1 MAFAAMILLSVAS
14 PLAVAQIVA
23 APGSSAQVV
32 QTQNGRQQ
40 VNIAKPSAAGVSV
53 NNYSQFDVPGKGAIL
68 NNSPTIVQTQQ
79 AGYVNGNPNL
89 SPGHSAGIIVNQ
101 VLSNSPS
108 QLNGFL
114 EVAGQRA
121 EVVIA
126 NPNGLVVNGGGF
138 INTSRAILT
147 TGTPN
152 YGANGSLTGF
162 NVNGGNITVQ
172 GAGLNATNV
181 DQVDLLARAIQVN
194 AAIYANTLNAIAGSN
209 QIDHNTL
216 AATPIAGNG
225 PAPSVAIDVSALGG
239 MYANRIYLVS
249 NEFGVGVSNKGVL
262 AAQAGDLTLQ
272 SNGQLVLAGTTNAS
286 GSINASA
293 TQGIDNSGTTYAQH
307 DVVATTG
314 AALTNAGVLAAQNNT
329 TINAGSVAS
338 TGTLGAG
345 VNSDGTI
352 ASSGDLN
359 VMSSGAVSAT
369 GRNEGGGNTTI
380 QGASLNLAGSNTSAN
395 GALALSATN
404 GDMNLSGAS
413 STAGGTLVVN
423 AAGTLTN
430 DGGKLSSGA
439 AMQVAAGNLS
449 NAKGQLVSQSTL
461 DVSASGAL
469 NNRGGTM
476 QAAGR
481 ETVHA
486 SSLDNTAG
494 SMLSLNGDGM
504 QVTTTGALVNGA
516 GGTIGTNGA
525 LEVSAGTLS
534 NQGKLTASGDASVN
548 AQSIDNH
555 AGSMTA
561 GGALKATTPGALN
574 NAGGT
579 LSGGTTTVSGASIDN
594 TSGTIDGDALAV
606 STPGALVNR
615 AGKIKQY
622 GANDQSITAGGA
634 LDNTSGTIA
643 SNANNLSVASQGMT
657 NDGGSLLHSGTG
669 MLTVNSKG
677 ALSNANGQI
686 VTNGALA
693 LQATLALNN
702 RQGAIQAAR
711 RADIGGASLDNTA
724 GRIVSL
730 NADGMSV
737 TTTGALVNGAS
748 GMIGANGDLD
758 LSAAT
763 LSNQGQLNAATNAT
777 LNAQSIDN
785 HAGSVSAGGVLNAT
799 TTGALNNV
807 GGELSGASTT
817 VSASSID
824 NTKGSIDGDAL
835 SVSSSGELVNRGGK
849 LTQYGANK
857 QTIRAGGAL
866 DNTGGTIAS
875 NATNLNV
882 DAQTIVNDSGNIQ
895 HAGSGTLALNA
906 NGAISNVHGNAQTNG
921 ALIATV
927 ASLDNT
933 NGTLL
938 AMQAAQVNAAS
949 GIVNRGG
956 SIYGGSA
963 LSLGTQGDIDNTGGS
978 VQTAGDV
985 SVDAAGALVNAQ
997 GTISANGAHGTASVS
1012 AANFDNT
1019 GGKLTNAGDGATIV
1033 NASDV
1038 RNTRGTLGGN
1048 GDVTV
1053 NAQTLENDA
1062 GANLVA
1068 SGAANLNVAQRID
1081 NTGGTLFGGTAL
1093 NVGQATTTV
1102 INDGGSI
1109 LGGRDVTAN
1118 VAALSNANG
1127 SIRANRDVSV
1137 SGAISGDGAMI
1148 AGRNLGLAVNGDYTN
1163 DAANHLHAD
1172 GDMTL
1177 SATGTLTNT
1186 GTLDANGALTVSGQN
1201 VVNTS
1206 TGDINASNTTVNA
1219 ANTIKNAGRIEGDTV
1234 TTHSATLDNTAT
1246 VIGNN
1251 VTVNAT
1257 DVKNSGAAAVIA
1269 GANSVHIYAANSV
1282 TNQDGALIYSAGN
1295 LEIGK
1300 DGVRDASGMLANQT
1314 NTLINS
1320 AANIEADGDIDI
1332 AARTVQNIRTGVQT
1346 ATGTPQDAGSTT
1358 LTMWTAGLGD
1368 DLGAGAFGH
1377 YHSLDFPQWNWDPK
1391 AIGAEVHNKLGE
1403 PVTVKIPA
1411 SQVTNLN
1418 TTAQTFALTDPIY
1431 DHYQSG
1437 SNVVARNITQNPTQ
1451 WYNSLKDNG
1460 DGTVSITFW
1469 PDFDPKKNIRPDQN
1483 DLRFDISGS
1492 HDYVEKS
1499 RTVQTTTTTDQVIN
1513 AGNAA
1518 TIQAQGTIRINAD
1531 GGTVNNNAST
1541 MAAGGDLVRR
1551 AVGGSVNDTGI
1562 VLQQSVLTDT
1572 TSIYYWHQK
1581 TKNNSDT
1588 TGARSDGA
1596 YDGIAQSTMTVD
1608 ALPAIA
1614 TANQNVQ
1621 TNAASININSVDR
1634 QGHTV
1639 IGSGVTGGSA
1649 DGTQTGMIAGQGGNA
1664 QAIGGNAAKAVSGQS
1679 SAPQTLGGAT
1689 GGVPNLKLPVNGLYT
1704 YNTSPGA
1711 SYLIATDPRLT
1722 SYSKFISSDY
1732 MLSALDLDPAKTIK
1746 RLGDGVYEQ
1755 TLIRNQVTQLTG
1767 RTFLSGFNDA
1777 MDEYTALMNNG
1788 VAYAK
1793 QFDLA
1798 VGIALTPAQM
1808 AQLTTDMVWLV
1819 SQDVTLPDGSHQT
1832 VLVPTMYLA
1841 QANAVD
1847 LTHSGALVAGNVVN
1861 QNASGDFTNTGH
1873 VTSNLATTIIG
1884 NNIVNGGV
1892 IGSGGT
1898 TAVVA
1903 VQDVR
1908 NTSGRI
1914 GGGDVLVQA
1923 GRDVINETH
1932 TVGVSKDFTDGSFSG
1947 RVTNTGVDAIGTIS
1961 ATNSAKVIAGRDV
1974 NLNGATIQS
1983 GGDTAIAAGRD
1994 LNVGTTTLTATK
2006 DSSGHG
2012 GQNFLHDSVTQNLG
2026 SAIVAG
2032 GDVTTISGRDTALTG
2047 ATVHAGGDAAM
2058 IAGGDLTVTA
2068 SKDTH
2073 AHADQSL
2080 NDRKSQHT
2088 GSSYDEQVNG
2098 SSISAGGNAT
2108 LAAGQRGNGNLS
2120 VMGSN
2125 VTTDKGGVNL
2135 VSTGDVTIG
2144 SVSETHDSQ
2153 SWSHNVRSGALSKTT
2168 IDEMH
2173 NTQANIGVGS
2183 TVSGDSVSIT
2193 SGKDVTV
2200 QGSNVVGTHDV
2211 SIDAVGDVKITT
2223 SQSTQSAQSDYQKRE
2238 SGFLSGMTVV
2248 NQLDG
2253 GLQGYSIGVRKTTD
2267 AQQSTEVTNNAS
2279 MIGSLDGNL
2288 SIRSGNDLHVTGS
2301 TLHAGEDLN
2310 LTGKTVTI
2318 DAAQNNANYADQQS
2332 IGQTG
2337 VTAGLSSP
2345 VLAAAQTANQMRKD
2359 TKQTKGD
2366 ARLNALAAATTGIAG
2381 KNAYDAVASD
2391 PMNAGGIG
2399 VSVSLG
2405 TSHSNSSS
2413 VQTSTTAVGST
2424 VSAGNDVRITATGAG
2439 ANSNINVIGSD
2450 VTAGH
2455 NATLDAQGGINLQAA
2470 QNTDSMHSSNSG
2482 SSGSIG
2488 ATYSVG
2494 GAQNG
2499 LSFQAGV
2506 SGSKGHGDGD
2516 SQTWTNTHIS
2526 GGNTVTLN
2534 SGGDTNLKGAVVDG
2548 KQVVAD
2554 VGGNLNIESLQDT
2567 SHYDSKQTSGGVSV
2581 SVCVPPICVGASSVA
2596 ANFNQQKLNSDY
2608 ASVTEQSGIQS
2619 GDGGFQLNVKGNTD
2633 LKGGVIAS
2641 SERAV
2646 QDGLNSLTT
2655 GTLTYSDIENHAAYS
2670 GSSVGVSG
2678 GYGGGI
2684 GKDQKGVAN
2693 NTNPVG
2699 GTTLPSSDGMSIA
2712 PPAVMSASGDA
2723 GSTTKS
2729 AISGGAIHITDD
2741 AKQQQLSGQT
2751 ADESVA
2757 GISRDTTSTQNA
2769 LAPIF
2774 DKDKIEAG
2782 FDITS
2787 QFVNQAGT
2795 FVANRAKEADA
2806 ASKAA
2811 KDPSLTPEQQAAA
2824 QQRADQLNAEWGPGG
2839 TYRQV
2844 MTALTVAAGS
2854 NVTGGM
2860 GQLAQSA
2867 TVAYLQELGAN
2878 QVKQIADSLGGGPEA
2893 ETARAALHAIVGCA
2907 GAAGAGGSCGAG
2919 AMGAAA
2925 SSVIGSLLA
2934 PSDSMSAADRLVR
2947 ENLVNSLVAGV
2958 AAGMGASGADVATA
2972 AGAAQIEAQ
2981 NNQVS
2986 IFAPKKNPLTTDL
2999 VKSFCATGTCTDE
3012 QVKQLV
3018 QAQNQINEAGGK
3030 NAVTA
3035 AAAMAIVAAVPA
3047 LAVLGPQALALA
3059 LSNPAAAV
3067 NAGIITVE
3075 TAAAIATNSVAPSV
3089 AIEGA
3094 GAKAG
3099 TVWDSIVATQPVY
3112 PGSVLPKSF
3121 ELTLEDG
3128 LSVWVHGNATEHIA
3142 EYTQMIAKNN
3152 PPEVVRLATQQ
3163 QLASLEG
3170 AVNAVTKG
3178 GVPYNQLINSNGWEL
3193 KFAPPRQPGQLPVL
3207 IHALPTGK

>member
-1 MAFAAMILLSVAS
+1 
-14 PLAVAQIVA
+14 
-23 APGSSAQVV
+23 
-32 QTQNGRQQ
+32 
-40 VNIAKPSAAGVSV
+40 
-53 NNYSQFDVPGKGAIL
+53 
-68 NNSPTIVQTQQ
+68 
-79 AGYVNGNPNL
+79 
-89 SPGHSAGIIVNQ
+89 
-101 VLSNSPS
+101 
-108 QLNGFL
+108 
-114 EVAGQRA
+114 
-121 EVVIA
+121 
-126 NPNGLVVNGGGF
+126 
-138 INTSRAILT
+138 
-147 TGTPN
+147 
-152 YGANGSLTGF
+152 
-162 NVNGGNITVQ
+162 
-172 GAGLNATNV
+172 
-181 DQVDLLARAIQVN
+181 
-194 AAIYANTLNAIAGSN
+194 
-209 QIDHNTL
+209 
-216 AATPIAGNG
+216 
-225 PAPSVAIDVSALGG
+225 
-239 MYANRIYLVS
+239 
-249 NEFGVGVSNKGVL
+249 
-262 AAQAGDLTLQ
+262 
-272 SNGQLVLAGTTNAS
+272 
-286 GSINASA
+286 
-293 TQGIDNSGTTYAQH
+293 
-307 DVVATTG
+307 
-314 AALTNAGVLAAQNNT
+314 
-329 TINAGSVAS
+329 
-338 TGTLGAG
+338 
-345 VNSDGTI
+345 
-352 ASSGDLN
+352 
-359 VMSSGAVSAT
+359 
-369 GRNEGGGNTTI
+369 GGNTTI

-395 GALALSATN
+395 GALALTATN

-413 STAGGTLVVN
+413 STAGGTLVAN

-461 DVSASGAL
+461 DVSTSGAL

-481 ETVHA
+481 ETVRA

-516 GGTIGTNGA
+516 GGTMGTNGT

-579 LSGGTTTVSGASIDN
+579 TTVSGASIDN
-594 TSGTIDGDALAV
+594 TNGTIDGDALAV
-606 STPGALVNR
+606 STPGALINR
-615 AGKIKQY
+615 GGKITQY

-634 LDNTSGTIA
+634 LDNTGGTIA
-643 SNANNLSVASQGMT
+643 SNANNLSVVSQGMT
-657 NDGGSLLHSGTG
+657 NDGGALLHSGTG

-702 RQGAIQAAR
+702 RQGTIQAAR
-711 RADIGGASLDNTA
+711 RVDIGSASLDNTA

-730 NADGMSV
+730 NADGMRV
-737 TTTGALVNGAS
+737 TTTGALVNGAG

-785 HAGSVSAGGVLNAT
+785 HAGSVSAGGALNAT

-875 NATNLNV
+875 NATNLSV

-906 NGAISNVHGNAQTNG
+906 IGAISNVHGSVQTNG
-921 ALIATV
+921 ALTATG

-963 LSLGTQGDIDNTGGS
+963 LSLGTRGDIDNTGGS

-985 SVDAAGALVNAQ
+985 SIDAAGALVNAQ
-997 GTISANGAHGTASVS
+997 GTISANGAHGTANVS

-1068 SGAANLNVAQRID
+1068 SGAAKLNVAQRID

-1118 VAALSNANG
+1118 VASLSNANG

-1137 SGAISGDGAMI
+1137 SGVVSGDGAMI

-1172 GDMTL
+1172 GDMAL

-1269 GANSVHIYAANSV
+1269 GANSVHLYAANSV

-1300 DGVRDASGMLANQT
+1300 DGARDASGMLANQT

-1346 ATGTPQDAGSTT
+1346 AAGTSQDAGSTT

-1469 PDFDPKKNIRPDQN
+1469 PDFDPNKNIRPDQN

-1499 RTVQTTTTTDQVIN
+1499 RTVHTTTTTDQVIN

-1531 GGTVNNNAST
+1531 GGSVNNNAST
-1541 MAAGGDLVRR
+1541 TAAGGDLVRR

-1596 YDGIAQSTMTVD
+1596 YDGIAQSITTVD

-1664 QAIGGNAAKAVSGQS
+1664 QNIGGNAAKAVSGQS

-1689 GGVPNLKLPVNGLYT
+1689 GGVPNLTLPVNGLYT

-1755 TLIRNQVTQLTG
+1755 TLIRNQITQLTG

-1777 MDEYTALMNNG
+1777 MDEYTALMNKG

-1793 QFDLA
+1793 QFDLE

-1923 GRDVINETH
+1923 GRDVINETR

-1983 GGDTAIAAGRD
+1983 AGDTAIAAGRD

-2032 GDVTTISGRDTALTG
+2032 GDVTTISGRDTTLTG
-2047 ATVHAGGDAAM
+2047 ATVHAGDVHRGDE
-2058 IAGGDLTVTA
+2058 G
-2068 SKDTH
+2068 
-2073 AHADQSL
+2073 
-2080 NDRKSQHT
+2080 R
-2088 GSSYDEQVNG
+2088 Y
-2098 SSISAGGNAT
+2098 
-2108 LAAGQRGNGNLS
+2108 R
-2120 VMGSN
+2120 
-2125 VTTDKGGVNL
+2125 
-2135 VSTGDVTIG
+2135 
-2144 SVSETHDSQ
+2144 
-2153 SWSHNVRSGALSKTT
+2153 
-2168 IDEMH
+2168 
-2173 NTQANIGVGS
+2173 
-2183 TVSGDSVSIT
+2183 
-2193 SGKDVTV
+2193 
-2200 QGSNVVGTHDV
+2200 
-2211 SIDAVGDVKITT
+2211 
-2223 SQSTQSAQSDYQKRE
+2223 
-2238 SGFLSGMTVV
+2238 
-2248 NQLDG
+2248 
-2253 GLQGYSIGVRKTTD
+2253 
-2267 AQQSTEVTNNAS
+2267 
-2279 MIGSLDGNL
+2279 
-2288 SIRSGNDLHVTGS
+2288 
-2301 TLHAGEDLN
+2301 AGEPD
-2310 LTGKTVTI
+2310 
-2318 DAAQNNANYADQQS
+2318 
-2332 IGQTG
+2332 
-2337 VTAGLSSP
+2337 
-2345 VLAAAQTANQMRKD
+2345 
-2359 TKQTKGD
+2359 
-2366 ARLNALAAATTGIAG
+2366 
-2381 KNAYDAVASD
+2381 
-2391 PMNAGGIG
+2391 
-2399 VSVSLG
+2399 
-2405 TSHSNSSS
+2405 
-2413 VQTSTTAVGST
+2413 
-2424 VSAGNDVRITATGAG
+2424 
-2439 ANSNINVIGSD
+2439 
-2450 VTAGH
+2450 
-2455 NATLDAQGGINLQAA
+2455 
-2470 QNTDSMHSSNSG
+2470 
-2482 SSGSIG
+2482 
-2488 ATYSVG
+2488 
-2494 GAQNG
+2494 
-2499 LSFQAGV
+2499 
-2506 SGSKGHGDGD
+2506 
-2516 SQTWTNTHIS
+2516 
-2526 GGNTVTLN
+2526 
-2534 SGGDTNLKGAVVDG
+2534 
-2548 KQVVAD
+2548 
-2554 VGGNLNIESLQDT
+2554 
-2567 SHYDSKQTSGGVSV
+2567 
-2581 SVCVPPICVGASSVA
+2581 
-2596 ANFNQQKLNSDY
+2596 
-2608 ASVTEQSGIQS
+2608 
-2619 GDGGFQLNVKGNTD
+2619 
-2633 LKGGVIAS
+2633 
-2641 SERAV
+2641 RA
-2646 QDGLNSLTT
+2646 
-2655 GTLTYSDIENHAAYS
+2655 
-2670 GSSVGVSG
+2670 
-2678 GYGGGI
+2678 
-2684 GKDQKGVAN
+2684 
-2693 NTNPVG
+2693 
-2699 GTTLPSSDGMSIA
+2699 
-2712 PPAVMSASGDA
+2712 
-2723 GSTTKS
+2723 
-2729 AISGGAIHITDD
+2729 
-2741 AKQQQLSGQT
+2741 
-2751 ADESVA
+2751 
-2757 GISRDTTSTQNA
+2757 
-2769 LAPIF
+2769 
-2774 DKDKIEAG
+2774 
-2782 FDITS
+2782 
-2787 QFVNQAGT
+2787 
-2795 FVANRAKEADA
+2795 
-2806 ASKAA
+2806 
-2811 KDPSLTPEQQAAA
+2811 
-2824 QQRADQLNAEWGPGG
+2824 
-2839 TYRQV
+2839 
-2844 MTALTVAAGS
+2844 
-2854 NVTGGM
+2854 
-2860 GQLAQSA
+2860 
-2867 TVAYLQELGAN
+2867 
-2878 QVKQIADSLGGGPEA
+2878 
-2893 ETARAALHAIVGCA
+2893 
-2907 GAAGAGGSCGAG
+2907 
-2919 AMGAAA
+2919 
-2925 SSVIGSLLA
+2925 
-2934 PSDSMSAADRLVR
+2934 
-2947 ENLVNSLVAGV
+2947 
-2958 AAGMGASGADVATA
+2958 
-2972 AGAAQIEAQ
+2972 
-2981 NNQVS
+2981 
-2986 IFAPKKNPLTTDL
+2986 
-2999 VKSFCATGTCTDE
+2999 
-3012 QVKQLV
+3012 
-3018 QAQNQINEAGGK
+3018 
-3030 NAVTA
+3030 
-3035 AAAMAIVAAVPA
+3035 
-3047 LAVLGPQALALA
+3047 
-3059 LSNPAAAV
+3059 
-3067 NAGIITVE
+3067 
-3075 TAAAIATNSVAPSV
+3075 
-3089 AIEGA
+3089 
-3094 GAKAG
+3094 
-3099 TVWDSIVATQPVY
+3099 
-3112 PGSVLPKSF
+3112 
-3121 ELTLEDG
+3121 
-3128 LSVWVHGNATEHIA
+3128 
-3142 EYTQMIAKNN
+3142 
-3152 PPEVVRLATQQ
+3152 
-3163 QLASLEG
+3163 
-3170 AVNAVTKG
+3170 
-3178 GVPYNQLINSNGWEL
+3178 
-3193 KFAPPRQPGQLPVL
+3193 
-3207 IHALPTGK
+3207 